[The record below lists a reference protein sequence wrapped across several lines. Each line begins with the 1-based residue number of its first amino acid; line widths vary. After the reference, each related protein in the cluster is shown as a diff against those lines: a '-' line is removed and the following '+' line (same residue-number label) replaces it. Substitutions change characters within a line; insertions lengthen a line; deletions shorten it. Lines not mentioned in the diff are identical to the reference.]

1 MSRSPFAELEQP
13 ISESAQRKTSALAV
27 ASLIVAVVSV
37 VPLFCVFIGSGA
49 LAMMLGGASL
59 LLISRERGRLGGK
72 GLAFAGII
80 TGLFVT
86 VVQIVAI
93 AVAVKSVGFLQQQL
107 VGPVDQSIRAIE
119 RGDLAT
125 ARKLFT
131 PEADARITDRMLTDF
146 AASCSREF
154 GAYAGPP
161 DSLWGFVTGWF
172 RTGPAMAQLGNN
184 AGNTF
189 PFPVRFARTEAVVV
203 VLYDPQRFDQSQ
215 GAGPTNFAFPTINL
229 GVLTADGRS
238 VWITDERP
246 PAGMGQFRLTP
257 PGPAAGPAPSA
268 PVEAPPTPDPNSP
281 APASP
286 DQPAGPG

>member
-13 ISESAQRKTSALAV
+13 IPEPAPRRTSALAV
-27 ASLIVAVVSV
+27 ASLIVAIASI
-37 VPLFCVFIGSGA
+37 VPLFCVFLGSGA

-59 LLISRERGRLGGK
+59 LLISRERGRLGGR
-72 GLAFAGII
+72 GLAFAGIV

-93 AVAVKSVGFLQQQL
+93 AVMVKSVGFLQQQL

-189 PFPVRFARTEAVVV
+189 PFPVRFATTEAVVV

-246 PAGMGQFRLTP
+246 PPGMGQFKLSP
-257 PGPAAGPAPSA
+257 PPPASPPAPSG
-268 PVEAPPTPDPNSP
+268 PGEAPPSPDAPPP
-281 APASP
+281 APSP
-286 DQPAGPG
+286 IEKPAPPG